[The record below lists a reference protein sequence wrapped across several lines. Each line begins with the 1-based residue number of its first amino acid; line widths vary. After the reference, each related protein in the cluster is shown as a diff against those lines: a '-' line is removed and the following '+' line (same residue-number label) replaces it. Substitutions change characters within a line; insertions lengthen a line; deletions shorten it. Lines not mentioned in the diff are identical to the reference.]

1 MMEISRSRWVFVIVL
16 MLFIPLTAQAAG
28 PANGTTGA
36 ETMQNR
42 SKKEY
47 ESTKSE
53 GLSRTKVTEQEDGQ
67 LSKPKK
73 MPIYRPPLRGAPS
86 GRVAGG
92 TRGLGE
98 DIPQLCALVPEH
110 VGLTVNAQPRLY
122 YFLSGPSALP
132 LEFTLTE
139 RQAVYPLV
147 EARIHPPQSAGIHEI
162 DLADYDK
169 QLKPGIQYRWF
180 IALVPDDE
188 HRAKDILASGAIEL
202 VAASEGLKAKL
213 KQTDD
218 AEAAYIYAEAG
229 FWYDALAA
237 VSEKIAEDQDN
248 RDLLR
253 QRASLLEQIGLSEA
267 SQYENKSAAAQ

>member
-1 MMEISRSRWVFVIVL
+1 MEISRSRWVFVIVL

>member
-1 MMEISRSRWVFVIVL
+1 MVEISRSRWVFVIVL
-16 MLFIPLTAQAAG
+16 WLFIPLTTSAAG
-28 PANGTTGA
+28 TANDMTGA
-36 ETMQNR
+36 EIKQDR

-47 ESTKSE
+47 DNTKSQ
-53 GLSRTKVTEQEDGQ
+53 GLSETKVTGQEDEQ

-110 VGLTVNAQPRLY
+110 VGLTVNEQPRLY

-132 LEFTLTE
+132 LEFTVTE

-147 EARIHPPQSAGIHEI
+147 EARIHPPQTAGIHAI

-169 QLKPGIQYRWF
+169 QLKAGVQYRWF

-202 VAASEGLKAKL
+202 VAASEGLQAKL
-213 KQTDD
+213 TQAGD
-218 AEAAYIYAEAG
+218 AEAAYIYA
-229 FWYDALAA
+229 
-237 VSEKIAEDQDN
+237 
-248 RDLLR
+248 
-253 QRASLLEQIGLSEA
+253 
-267 SQYENKSAAAQ
+267 

>member
-1 MMEISRSRWVFVIVL
+1 MVEISRSRWVFFIVL
-16 MLFIPLTAQAAG
+16 MFFIPLTASGAG
-28 PANGTTGA
+28 IANDTTGA
-36 ETMQNR
+36 EIKQDR
-42 SKKEY
+42 SKKENDNI
-47 ESTKSE
+47 KSQ
-53 GLSRTKVTEQEDGQ
+53 GLSETKVTGQEDEQ

-110 VGLTVNAQPRLY
+110 VGLTVNEQPRLY

-132 LEFTLTE
+132 LEFTVTE

-147 EARIHPPQSAGIHEI
+147 EARIHPPQTAGIHAI

-169 QLKPGIQYRWF
+169 QLKSGVQYRWF

-213 KQTDD
+213 KQTGD

-237 VSEKIAEDQDN
+237 VSVEIAEDQGN
-248 RDLLR
+248 RDLFR
-253 QRASLLEQIGLSEA
+253 QRASLLEQVGLLEA

>member
-1 MMEISRSRWVFVIVL
+1 MVEISGSRWVVVLVI
-16 MLFIPLTAQAAG
+16 MLLIPLTVRAAE
-28 PANGTTGA
+28 PTNGSSGA
-36 ETMQNR
+36 ETMQDR
-42 SKKEY
+42 SIKEY
-47 ESTKSE
+47 DKAKSQ
-53 GLSRTKVTEQEDGQ
+53 GSAGTVVTEQEKDQ
-67 LSKPKK
+67 QSNPKK
-73 MPIYRPPLRGAPS
+73 NPVYRPPLRGAPS

-110 VGLTVNAQPRLY
+110 VGLTVSEQPRFY

-139 RQAVYPLV
+139 RQAVYPVV
-147 EARIHPPQSAGIHEI
+147 EARILPPQSAGIHVI
-162 DLADYDK
+162 DLVDYDK

-213 KQTDD
+213 QQAGD
-218 AEAAYIYAEAG
+218 AEAAYIYADAG
-229 FWYDALAA
+229 FWYDALAGI
-237 VSEKIAEDQDN
+237 SEVIAEDQDN
-248 RDLLR
+248 RDLHR

-267 SQYENKSAAAQ
+267 SQYEGKNAVAQ